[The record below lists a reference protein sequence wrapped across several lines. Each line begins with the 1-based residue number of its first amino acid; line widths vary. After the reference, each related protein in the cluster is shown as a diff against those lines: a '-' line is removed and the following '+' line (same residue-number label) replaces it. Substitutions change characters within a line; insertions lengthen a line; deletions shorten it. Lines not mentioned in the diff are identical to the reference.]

1 MPNGHDHTGGARIP
15 WAILGMR
22 LQWLSFHNSPYVIS
36 HSCRRP
42 RGSKFRKFPIHKNSG
57 EGLLSDMSSIPPEL
71 CTPTP
76 RRVRWRALPLLLVAF
91 WLALVLGFPSAI
103 IQSSWRE
110 FHIDDILAARGEI
123 AKGHVLGKI
132 ERPPTAKNPGV
143 RYKHRIDYEFVPPGA
158 LEPVRGSDWVNPA
171 EYHRLDSDGPV
182 DVVFDPADP
191 SKSEVEYTERTAFR
205 SSRLQFER
213 ARIVAPLFAA
223 LGCAMAFAIA
233 YAPFRQ
239 RQLLRWGVPARAR
252 IVTAEKR
259 RMGGRGGGALLTYRF
274 VGAQGVEIQG
284 RSYQPRKFL
293 DGPTSADP
301 AVAAL
306 WREPTAVF
314 DAENSSRNMLYSPNP
329 LLRVKS

>member
-1 MPNGHDHTGGARIP
+1 MVTRLAGFFVNAASVRSNQYLFCEFSTG
-15 WAILGMR
+15 
-22 LQWLSFHNSPYVIS
+22 ST
-36 HSCRRP
+36 C
-42 RGSKFRKFPIHKNSG
+42 HKNSG

-132 ERPPTAKNPGV
+132 ELPPTAKNPGV

-239 RQLLRWGVPARAR
+239 RQLLRWEFQR
-252 IVTAEKR
+252 
-259 RMGGRGGGALLTYRF
+259 GRGSSRPKSGEWAGGA
-274 VGAQGVEIQG
+274 GA
-284 RSYQPRKFL
+284 PC
-293 DGPTSADP
+293 
-301 AVAAL
+301 
-306 WREPTAVF
+306 
-314 DAENSSRNMLYSPNP
+314 
-329 LLRVKS
+329 